1 MEEGEV
7 ASTLTSIPFARPLVK
22 CERGGKL
29 YMNIIVAILQSVTN
43 SLHYTLTH
51 CLKLYLNQLEDEPC
65 MVILVPNYL
74 KRIVV
79 EYIITVMGCCTS
91 SNQCMKRMCVAS
103 LPEFSFTINKRRKL
117 EYLNIK

>member
-29 YMNIIVAILQSVTN
+29 YMNIIVAILQSITN

-65 MVILVPNYL
+65 MVFLVPWMILVM
-74 KRIVV
+74 
-79 EYIITVMGCCTS
+79 EYTKTVMGFSMS
-91 SNQCMKRMCVAS
+91 SN
-103 LPEFSFTINKRRKL
+103 
-117 EYLNIK
+117 

>member
-29 YMNIIVAILQSVTN
+29 YMNIIVAILQSITN

-65 MVILVPNYL
+65 MVIIVS
-74 KRIVV
+74 RILSMTVV
-79 EYIITVMGCCTS
+79 EYLTTVMGCSMS
-91 SNQCMKRMCVAS
+91 SN
-103 LPEFSFTINKRRKL
+103 
-117 EYLNIK
+117 